1 MDNHRLTN
9 QIKKELE
16 TLLLQAILSVLE
28 KITEE
33 VIAMRKESPEKF

>member
-1 MDNHRLTN
+1 MDNHRLAN

-33 VIAMRKESPEKF
+33 VIAMRKEPPEKF